1 MKCSLLDGGANEIV
15 DCFTSNNPVDK
26 IGVHGNGDF
35 DMKLNKKIK
44 SNYFTKMEIIKRRE
58 EKE

>member
-1 MKCSLLDGGANEIV
+1 MQFTFQSTVKCSLLDGGANEIV

-35 DMKLNKKIK
+35 DMKLFE
-44 SNYFTKMEIIKRRE
+44 SNY
-58 EKE
+58 